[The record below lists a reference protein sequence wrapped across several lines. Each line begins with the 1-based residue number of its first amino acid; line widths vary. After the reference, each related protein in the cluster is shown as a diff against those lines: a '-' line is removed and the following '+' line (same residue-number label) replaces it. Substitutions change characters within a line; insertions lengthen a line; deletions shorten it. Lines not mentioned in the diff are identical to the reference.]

1 MEVISDKLQ
10 YTLSGAVG
18 MCLGAFISL
27 IVDAALFEIGE
38 SYVFGAIFGLC
49 LMTIGGIILWR
60 VKPLPG
66 ERLTR
71 WRILVCGF
79 SLMVLLSGMM
89 CFLLN
94 KNWIIRLS
102 PGLKLPM
109 YTMLGTSLCF
119 ALTFSIVD
127 MLNNVS
133 CSRELVA
140 QPLVQSSK
148 QIYVVLMASVVMG
161 CLFGFSFGLLDVEDD
176 STKHYRLDEDQAINT
191 AIGSAVGALMG
202 GANQYLRD
210 RQLVASSPYVSF
222 SMEECS

>member
-1 MEVISDKLQ
+1 
-10 YTLSGAVG
+10 
-18 MCLGAFISL
+18 
-27 IVDAALFEIGE
+27 
-38 SYVFGAIFGLC
+38 
-49 LMTIGGIILWR
+49 
-60 VKPLPG
+60 
-66 ERLTR
+66 
-71 WRILVCGF
+71 
-79 SLMVLLSGMM
+79 
-89 CFLLN
+89 
-94 KNWIIRLS
+94 
-102 PGLKLPM
+102 
-109 YTMLGTSLCF
+109 MLGTSLCF

-222 SMEECS
+222 SMEDALEWQPWAKDGLY